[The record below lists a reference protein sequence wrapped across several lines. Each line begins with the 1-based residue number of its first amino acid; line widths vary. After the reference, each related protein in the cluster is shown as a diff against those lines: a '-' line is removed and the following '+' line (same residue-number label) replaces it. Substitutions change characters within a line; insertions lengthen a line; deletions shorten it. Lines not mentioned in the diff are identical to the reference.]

1 MKQTKAEYMREYR
14 RTHPNYDRHHKARQ
28 DRYIARLK
36 AGLVGNKIVHKPK
49 THKEYIR
56 ISPIKKRIPDDIQ
69 SLKRGVLTHYGGGK
83 LACVICGQDDIDCL
97 SLDHVNN
104 DGHHRTNK
112 HHVGGNNLYK
122 KLMRSNYPEGYQ
134 TLCMSCNFKKSL
146 EHLRNNGRSKNI
158 VKDEILPLFKYFEDV
173 ALKVKDVTPD
183 DSDPN
188 GMDVI
193 NRQDVTRTTEDDS
206 DHDRGLLTSL
216 TSESGDVFYE
226 PTQY

>member
-1 MKQTKAEYMREYR
+1 MALSDEERKRRNAERQREYR
-14 RTHPNYDRHHKARQ
+14 RTHPNYDRHHAERQ
-28 DRYIARLK
+28 QRYLNRVKRGL
-36 AGLVGNKIVHKPK
+36 AGFNLSPVNNASPSYSK
-49 THKEYIR
+49 T
-56 ISPIKKRIPDDIQ
+56 
-69 SLKRGVLTHYGGGK
+69 LKRGVLTHYGGGK

-112 HHVGGNNLYK
+112 HHVGGNHLYK
-122 KLMRSNYPEGYQ
+122 KLMRLNYPEGYQ

-206 DHDRGLLTSL
+206 DHDSGFLTSL
-216 TSESGDVFYE
+216 TSEVIDVLYE